1 LLTSS
6 TSSSGRR
13 FWSRPTVAHEADA
26 LAEPAIHGRLGQSS
40 RTIGGDTEETPL
52 TELAPTPR
60 TTGKRLR
67 ERYRYAEA
75 DLHAV
80 LDAAL
85 VCHVSFV
92 VDGQPRIIP
101 TLHAR
106 IGDALYLHGSSG
118 ATLALAGRSGVQVAV
133 GVTLIDGLVMA
144 RSGFHHSANYR
155 SAVVHGTA
163 VAVTDAAAKA
173 RVLDAFVDRFS
184 PGRSGQLR
192 AATVDELANTSVLR
206 VPLTEASV
214 KVRAHGVKDDP
225 EDLGAEVWAGV
236 VPLRL
241 TAGVGAPDDDH
252 AATFPPPALPVS
264 LE

>member
-1 LLTSS
+1 VTD
-6 TSSSGRR
+6 
-13 FWSRPTVAHEADA
+13 P
-26 LAEPAIHGRLGQSS
+26 
-40 RTIGGDTEETPL
+40 
-52 TELAPTPR
+52 APTAR

-75 DLHAV
+75 DLHEV
-80 LDAAL
+80 LDEAL

-92 VDGQPRIIP
+92 VDGEPRIIP

-106 IGDALYLHGSSG
+106 IGEALYLHGSSG
-118 ATLALAGRSGVQVAV
+118 ATLALAGRAGVDVAV
-133 GVTLIDGLVMA
+133 AVTLIDGLVMA

-163 VAVTDAAAKA
+163 VAVTDAAEKA

-184 PGRSGQLR
+184 PGRSAQLR
-192 AATVDELANTSVLR
+192 AATPDELANTSVLR

-214 KVRAHGVKDDP
+214 KARAHGVKDDP
-225 EDLGAEVWAGV
+225 EDLGAPVWAGV
-236 VPLRL
+236 VPLRI
-241 TAGVGAPDDDH
+241 TAGVAAPDDDR
-252 AATFPPPALPVS
+252 AATFPLPALPAC